1 MPATP
6 ATRRRSSSAER
17 REALVEAAVHAFAQ
31 TGLHGTAV
39 STITD
44 AVGVTQPYAF
54 SLFGTKKQLFLAAV
68 ERCFGRVEATF
79 RAAVDG
85 RDTHERL
92 LAMGEA
98 YIGLLADRDVL
109 LLQLQAYAA
118 CGDDEVRE
126 VVRRCYM
133 QLYRAV
139 GELSGAGDDK
149 LREFF
154 KEGMLLNVAAAT
166 ELRVL
171 GPAEARLSEPGPA
184 GGGAA
189 AGGGTSPG

>member
-1 MPATP
+1 M
-6 ATRRRSSSAER
+6 
-17 REALVEAAVHAFAQ
+17 
-31 TGLHGTAV
+31 

-68 ERCFGRVEATF
+68 ERCFERVEADVPRRRRRGAT
-79 RAAVDG
+79 RTSG
-85 RDTHERL
+85 S

-126 VVRRCYM
+126 VVRRRYDAA
-133 QLYRAV
+133 LPRRRRAQRCRRRR
-139 GELSGAGDDK
+139 AA
-149 LREFF
+149 RFF

-166 ELRVL
+166 ALPVL
-171 GPAEARLSEPGPA
+171 GPAEARLSEPGAA

-189 AGGGTSPG
+189 ADGGTSPGRAPR